1 MAAKKKEIKILD
13 AAAIG
18 FDPVSVGEK
27 NSQVAQSRLELP
39 PSRGK
44 GQVFEGPVE
53 ESVARLVKAL
63 RQDEKVV

>member
-18 FDPVSVGEK
+18 FDPASRGEK
-27 NSQVAQSRLELP
+27 NSQVTQSRLELP

-44 GQVFEGPVE
+44 GQVFDGPVK

>member
-18 FDPVSVGEK
+18 FDPASGGEK
-27 NSQVAQSRLELP
+27 NSQVTQSRLELP

-44 GQVFEGPVE
+44 GQVFEGPVK

>member
-18 FDPVSVGEK
+18 FDPLSVGEK